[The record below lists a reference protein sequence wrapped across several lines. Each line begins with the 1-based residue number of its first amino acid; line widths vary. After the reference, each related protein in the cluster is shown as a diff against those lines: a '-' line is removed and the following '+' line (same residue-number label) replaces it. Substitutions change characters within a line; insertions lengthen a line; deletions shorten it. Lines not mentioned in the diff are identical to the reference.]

1 MNVLIAASCRWLK
14 GVESVGHSIWL
25 KHIMVDYAPR
35 SSPSISHP
43 CHLVGYSPNI
53 SPPNCTFESAWYS
66 QAINE
71 LLGDREH
78 LELKEV
84 ISTALQVFKVDIPIE
99 LLNEVGEASF

>member
-1 MNVLIAASCRWLK
+1 MSLGWVLSWKLT
-14 GVESVGHSIWL
+14 
-25 KHIMVDYAPR
+25 
-35 SSPSISHP
+35 
-43 CHLVGYSPNI
+43 
-53 SPPNCTFESAWYS
+53 SPPPNALLSRWYS